1 MKEIELKNLRKRREK
16 HFLQENGEIVA
27 MMYNDDI
34 HFKKNGKY
42 EEIDNT
48 IIKENEYYT
57 NTNNEYKVYFKEDSS
72 NELMKIEEDN
82 NYLEINLLD
91 SNNVPIKKEKNISKL
106 TDSVIYENILNGID
120 LEYKVLPTKVKENI
134 IINNK
139 ESVVDTLNFLVNT
152 DLDLVVNKDKSISAV
167 KDSKTIFTIEAP
179 YMIDSNN
186 NINNSLYYVLAK
198 YNNQYILNLNLDLEW
213 LNNAVYPVVID
224 PTIINESKDNSVY
237 DTYIYPGDSG
247 VDRNS
252 QEILKVGV
260 EKVNGS
266 DVINRALLK
275 FDLPTI
281 GTGSQVIS
289 AYFQLIGYYLKGG
302 SVEHDIIN
310 VHRVTENWT
319 EQSANWNSM
328 NDKYDSRIES
338 SFLSGRG
345 FEYKGKYEFSYCGAD
360 ITSLVKKWYS
370 GLENNGVLLKANK
383 EVYRSS
389 VLPIFYSKDNKN
401 PGDNPKPIL
410 VVSYRNQNGLENYMD
425 YKVQSFTN
433 GNSYINSYNGNLTT
447 LFKLGNTIGGKLPA
461 SLSLVYNTNDVV
473 LENDN
478 GLGLGYKFDLYQ
490 TVKESSIDNYLEY
503 LDADGTLHY
512 FIKESLSYNSWGAGN
527 PNKYVD
533 EDGLNMTIE
542 KLDSGYILTDK
553 TGNTIKFIKNNNIG
567 YLSEITDLSNNKIK
581 VTYNSNNLISKIVD
595 ANDAEINITYEANK
609 ISIISPDKTVYMNIN
624 NDRII
629 NIVTLTGTTIFSYN
643 DKNII
648 SIITD
653 ENGKKIAYEYYGT
666 IPYRVKKV
674 LEYGIENTLGQYF
687 NIEYNF
693 NSTTIIDNKDRIF
706 TMTFNN
712 NGNLISTINS
722 ESKNDIKNAYGNNYI
737 YGKEVESANG
747 TSTRYKNKLLN
758 VDVTN
763 RYVKNYLINTSF
775 EKDKIYFAHPTTVD
789 LSITDEVAEYGLKSL
804 KAQSNDDNEF
814 LYWYK
819 EVPTGKH
826 YTFSAYIKNSGN
838 VRIGLEYLN
847 SDNKVYKMISDTIYP
862 NETFERYD
870 VTVDYETNPSSDL
883 LIKIYLDTAGTTYID
898 GIQLEEGEVANNYNM
913 LENSDFSDGLGDWT
927 LDARDNNTL
936 EEISTD
942 NVFEIVSIN
951 EQGDKALKVK
961 MNPAERSS
969 FEKEFEVNG
978 KGGETYNISFWY
990 KNEAFPTTGLEGDD
1004 VYNDLTLFFYYNDTS
1019 SGHGLNG
1026 CTMNPNDNE
1035 WQFFSKSFTA
1045 EKDFSKFSLS
1055 FYQARNANNC
1065 YITNLYL
1072 FRDSRS
1078 VIYDYDENGNVIA
1091 TSGLND
1097 SVSKF
1102 NYDKNNQLTQMLN
1115 PKGKNFRFEY
1125 DNTVTDRVING
1136 INDLGISNQI
1146 KYDEFNNPILTR
1158 IQKNNISSLID
1169 GLYKVR
1175 LKGTDKYLR
1184 NINNSISVLN
1194 DGCSHDLWKLE
1205 KVDEYY
1211 KICHSI
1217 IENKYLTV
1225 KNSKIIL
1232 SNYDNDNSLF
1242 TLNKNKNGSY
1252 SVKQKETNNYIK
1264 FNNNL
1269 LEISNLVTDDYH
1281 FEFYFE
1287 TIDSDLF
1294 IENSAEYTEDGKF
1307 IKSTT
1312 DTLFNKITYGIDSTT
1327 GLINKITNSKN
1338 QETNYSYDEKK
1349 RLTNVSTGNKSVS
1362 YGYNSQNKLDTITQG
1377 NKTYK
1382 FVYDEF
1388 LNTRQVKIG
1397 NNITLVTNNYEDGNG
1412 KLISSTY
1419 GNNQTINYTY
1429 DEFDRISK
1437 IIKMNDT
1444 YNYKYNNNGNL
1455 AKIISNNE
1463 NIKYTYDLAKRLSEY
1478 KVNDFKINYLYDIND
1493 NIINTKYR
1501 LGNINNNIENTYDD
1515 DDSII
1520 KTKFNDKEINYEYD
1534 SLGRLISSNINNQF
1548 NTSYEYVTN
1557 GNRTSYLIESI
1568 KNDENLYSYRY
1579 DKLNNITH
1587 IYCNNKLEN
1596 KYYYDEYNQ
1605 LIKEKNYLTNELIEY
1620 VYDNSGNILSKKI
1633 YDLNNNSFIKEDKYE
1648 YNNSNWEDQLTKF
1661 NDETITYDE
1670 IGNPLTIEN
1679 DITLSWVNG
1688 RQLNTYTDSNKT
1700 IEYKYNKDGIRTS
1713 KKINNIETKYY
1724 LEGSNIILEK
1734 TGNDVLYYIRNS
1746 ADGLIGF
1753 KYNENLYYYVKNI
1766 QNDIIGIL
1774 DSNHEIVV
1782 KYTYDSW
1789 GNVASILDGN
1799 ENDISNNENHIGN
1812 INPFRYRSYYYD
1824 KETKLYYLNSRY
1836 YNPMWNRFL
1845 NIDIGIANIGEIN
1858 GYNMYQYSLNNPIN
1872 YDDYNGNWPKIKVP
1886 KWLKKAAAVVAIAV
1900 VTVVTVAAVVASAPA
1915 VASFASTAAL
1925 YYGSTIAVAKTV
1937 STIATIGCTAV
1948 ATSVAVSG
1956 TNRVVEQVT
1965 GKNYG
1970 AKILGEDNYETFETV
1985 TNVAATSIV
1994 SVPQY
1999 TKYPSTGDGPSN
2011 LNEQLAIQS
2020 AQSNP
2025 YGGEVIINYLKDSRM
2040 PGWLGW
2046 QKYQYNT
2053 NNISVHYVGN
2063 KIIPFF
2069 FDFKIN
2075 K

>member
-1 MKEIELKNLRKRREK
+1 MKEIELKNLRQRREK

-27 MMYNDDI
+27 VMYNDDI

-57 NTNNEYKVYFKEDSS
+57 NTNNEYKVYFKDNSS
-72 NELMKIEEDN
+72 KELMKIEEDN
-82 NYLEINLLD
+82 HYLEINLLD
-91 SNNVPIKKEKNISKL
+91 SNNVPIKKEENVSKL
-106 TDSVIYENILNGID
+106 TDSVKYENILNGID

-134 IINNK
+134 IINS
-139 ESVVDTLNFLVNT
+139 EDSVVDTLNFLVNT

-167 KDSKTIFTIEAP
+167 KNNKTIFTIEAP
-179 YMIDSNN
+179 YMIDSNG
-186 NINNSLYYVLAK
+186 NINNNLYYVLAK

-213 LNNAVYPVVID
+213 LNNAVYPVTID
-224 PTIINESKDNSVY
+224 PTITNESKDNSVY
-237 DTYIYPGDSG
+237 DTYIYPGDSA

-252 QEILKVGV
+252 QEVLKVGV

-266 DVINRALLK
+266 DVINRTLLK
-275 FDLPTI
+275 FELPTI

-345 FEYKGKYEFSYCGAD
+345 FEYEGKYDFSYCSAD

-370 GLENNGVLLKANK
+370 GLENKGILLKANK

-425 YKVQSFTN
+425 YKTQSFTN

-447 LFKLGNTIGGKLPA
+447 LFNLGSTIGGKLPA

-473 LENDN
+473 LENNN

-503 LDADGTLHY
+503 LDTDGTIHY
-512 FIKESLSYNSWGAGN
+512 FIKESLSYDSLGAGN

-542 KLDSGYILTDK
+542 KLESEYILTDK

-595 ANDAEINITYEANK
+595 ANDSEINITYETNK

-624 NDRII
+624 NNKII
-629 NIVTLTGTTIFSYN
+629 SIVTLTGTTTFSYN

-648 SIITD
+648 SSITD
-653 ENGKKIAYEYYGT
+653 ENGKKIVYEYCGT

-693 NSTTIIDNKDRIF
+693 NSTTIIDNKNRIF

-722 ESKNDIKNAYGNNYI
+722 KSKNDIKNAYGNNYI
-737 YGKEVESANG
+737 YGKEEETANG
-747 TSTRYKNKLLN
+747 TSTRYKNKLLS
-758 VDVTN
+758 VDVPN
-763 RYVKNYLINTSF
+763 KYVKNYLTNTSF
-775 EKDKIYFAHPTTVD
+775 EKEGINFLVPV
-789 LSITDEVAEYGLKSL
+789 SINSTISNEEAEFGLKSWKL
-804 KAQSNDDNEF
+804 VNTTTNQQIMKDVM
-814 LYWYK
+814 
-819 EVPTGKH
+819 VPLGNY
-826 YTFSAYIKNSGN
+826 YTFSAYIKNTN
-838 VRIGLEYLN
+838 KVRISLSYLAYDGTVVEN
-847 SDNKVYKMISDTIYP
+847 VSDVINTSDSFSRHDVTIY
-862 NETFERYD
+862 Y
-870 VTVDYETNPSSDL
+870 PSDAQSG
-883 LIKIYLDTAGTTYID
+883 IVISIYLDEIGTTYID

-913 LENSDFSDGLGDWT
+913 LENSDFSNGLDDWT

-942 NVFEIVSIN
+942 NVFEVVSIN
-951 EQGDKALKVK
+951 EQGDKAIKVK

-969 FEKEFEVNG
+969 FSKEFEVNG
-978 KGGETYNISFWY
+978 KGGDTYNISFWY

-1004 VYNDLTLFFYYNDTS
+1004 LCNDLGIGFIYVDQS
-1019 SGHGLNG
+1019 SGHGLNA

-1045 EKDFSKFSLS
+1045 EKDFSKFELS

-1072 FRDSRS
+1072 FRDSRA
-1078 VIYDYDENGNVIA
+1078 VEYNYDESGNIILNK
-1091 TSGLND
+1091 GLNNEI
-1097 SVSKF
+1097 SNF
-1102 NYDKNNQLTQMLN
+1102 NYDKNNQLIQMLD

-1125 DNTVTDRVING
+1125 DNIITDKAING
-1136 INDLGISNQI
+1136 ITDLGISNKI
-1146 KYDEFNNPILTR
+1146 KYDEFNNPVLTR
-1158 IQKNNISSLID
+1158 IQKNNISTLID
-1169 GLYKVR
+1169 GLYKIR
-1175 LKGTDKYLR
+1175 LKGTENYLR
-1184 NINNSISVLN
+1184 NINNNISILIDDCN
-1194 DGCSHDLWKLE
+1194 HDLWKLE
-1205 KVDEYY
+1205 KVDDYY
-1211 KICHSI
+1211 KISHSI

-1225 KNSKIIL
+1225 ENSKIIL
-1232 SNYDNDNSLF
+1232 TNYNNDNSLF
-1242 TLNKNKNGSY
+1242 TLSKNKNGSY
-1252 SVKQKETNNYIK
+1252 SIKQKGTDKYIK
-1264 FNNNL
+1264 FNNNS
-1269 LEISNLVTDDYH
+1269 LEISSLVIDDYH

-1287 TIDSDLF
+1287 TADSDLF
-1294 IENSAEYTEDGKF
+1294 IENSAEYTEDGRF

-1312 DTLFNKITYGIDSTT
+1312 DTLFNKITYDIDSTT
-1327 GLINKITNSKN
+1327 GLMNKVTNSKN
-1338 QETNYSYDEKK
+1338 QETNYTYDEKK
-1349 RLTNVSTGNKSVS
+1349 RLTSVSTGNKSVS
-1362 YGYNSQNKLDTITQG
+1362 YGYNLQNQLDTITQG

-1388 LNTRQVKIG
+1388 LNAKQVKIG
-1397 NNITLVTNNYEDGNG
+1397 DNITLVTNNYEDNNGN
-1412 KLISSTY
+1412 LISSTY
-1419 GNNQTINYTY
+1419 GNNQTINYEY
-1429 DEFDRISK
+1429 DDFDRISK

-1444 YNYKYNNNGNL
+1444 YNYKYNNNGDL
-1455 AKIISNNE
+1455 ARIISNSDT
-1463 NIKYTYDLAKRLSEY
+1463 IKYTYDLAKRLSEY
-1478 KVNDFKINYLYDIND
+1478 KFNDFKISYLYDIND
-1493 NIINTKYR
+1493 NIINTKYS
-1501 LGNINNNIENTYDD
+1501 LGNINNNIENIYDD

-1548 NTSYEYVTN
+1548 NSSYEYVTN

-1568 KNDENLYSYRY
+1568 KNDKDLYSYKY

-1587 IYCNNKLEN
+1587 IYYNNKLEN

-1605 LIKEKNYLTNELIEY
+1605 LVKEKNYLTNESIEY

-1633 YDLNNNSFIKEDKYE
+1633 YDLKNNNLVKEDKYE
-1648 YNNSNWEDQLTKF
+1648 YNNTNWEDQLTKF
-1661 NDETITYDE
+1661 NDETITYDG
-1670 IGNPLTIEN
+1670 IGNPLTIGN
-1679 DITLSWVNG
+1679 DITLNWING

-1700 IEYKYNKDGIRTS
+1700 IEYKYNRDGIRIS

-1724 LEGSNIILEK
+1724 LEGNDIILEK
-1734 TGNDVLYYIRNS
+1734 TGNDVLYYIHNNMNQ
-1746 ADGLIGF
+1746 LIGF
-1753 KYNENLYYYVKNI
+1753 KYNDDLYYYIKNI

-1774 DSNHEIVV
+1774 DSNYKIVV

-1789 GNVASILDGN
+1789 GNNVSIKDGN
-1799 ENDISNNENHIGN
+1799 GNDISNNENHIGN

-1836 YNPMWNRFL
+1836 YNPNWGRFI
-1845 NIDIGIANIGEIN
+1845 NADGIICSNSDIT
-1858 GYNMYQYSLNNPIN
+1858 SLNLFSYVSNDFIN
-1872 YDDYNGNWPKIKVP
+1872 KVDENGNFLIRVILKAFIIKSVTKAISSMVGKKKNLPLSSKMMNKSLDYWKSPKGKVSLGKDIEKELIKKTKNSKEV
-1886 KWLKKAAAVVAIAV
+1886 KDIIKTEIKNSDGKSFDTGYKKDLTFNSDNDLFGSIH
-1900 VTVVTVAAVVASAPA
+1900 SCDYQF
-1915 VASFASTAAL
+1915 SGIKQSDSTW
-1925 YYGSTIAVAKTV
+1925 
-1937 STIATIGCTAV
+1937 
-1948 ATSVAVSG
+1948 
-1956 TNRVVEQVT
+1956 
-1965 GKNYG
+1965 
-1970 AKILGEDNYETFETV
+1970 KI
-1985 TNVAATSIV
+1985 NVYITDEYDFDFS
-1994 SVPQY
+1994 
-1999 TKYPSTGDGPSN
+1999 
-2011 LNEQLAIQS
+2011 
-2020 AQSNP
+2020 
-2025 YGGEVIINYLKDSRM
+2025 KDYSR
-2040 PGWLGW
+2040 
-2046 QKYQYNT
+2046 
-2053 NNISVHYVGN
+2053 
-2063 KIIPFF
+2063 PFF
-2069 FDFKIN
+2069 NTLNNGAFLYEKAYLLRPYEWEISYTFTYKE
-2075 K
+2075 